1 MLKIASKLALKVYH
15 AENILFGI
23 VRIEISE
30 RGSLEKKVRRRSHY
44 ISKIA
49 PFKLTGKKKLVVFTA
64 WLILL

>member
-15 AENILFGI
+15 AENTLFGI

-30 RGSLEKKVRRRSHY
+30 RGSLEKKVRRSYY